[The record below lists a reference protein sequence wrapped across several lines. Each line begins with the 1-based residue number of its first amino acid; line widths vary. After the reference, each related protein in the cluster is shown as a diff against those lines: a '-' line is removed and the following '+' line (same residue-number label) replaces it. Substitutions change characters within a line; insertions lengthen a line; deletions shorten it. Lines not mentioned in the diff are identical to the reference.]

1 MAQLAELTWLDATAQ
16 AELVRT
22 GAVTPLE
29 LVKAAIG
36 RIEAVNPQLNAVITP
51 LFDLAR
57 ANARQPLPHGPFT
70 GVPYLLKDLQAACE
84 GVTMSAGSRWL
95 REFRPNSDSELVKR
109 LKRAGLIIIGK
120 TNTPEFGLL
129 PTTEPEAFGATH
141 NPWDVTRTP
150 GGSSGGSAAAVA
162 AGLVA
167 FAHANDG
174 GGSIRIPAACCGLFG
189 LKPTRGR
196 NPLGPHFGD
205 IFSGLVVEHAVTRS
219 VRDSAALLDATAGYD
234 PGDPYIAPMPARPFI
249 AEVGAP
255 PGKLRI
261 AFSSQ
266 AYTGVPVHPDCV
278 AAVEDAARLCAE
290 LGHEVTEAAPQLHAE
305 MLSKAFF
312 TIWAAGCAWTIDS
325 YSFAVGRK
333 PADEEIEPLTRVMIE
348 FGRKRTAPEYLM
360 AVQTLQ
366 IFARRIA
373 QFMQNYD
380 LILTPVL
387 AEPPVP
393 LGTFA
398 PKPEDAMAGMK
409 RSGLFAP
416 FTAIQNMTGQPA
428 MSVPLFWND
437 AGLPIGV
444 QFAARYG
451 DEATLFRLA
460 AQLEAAR
467 PWADKHP
474 PVSAVSA

>member
-1 MAQLAELTWLDATAQ
+1 MELLYLDATAQ
-16 AELVRT
+16 AALVRAKEITAHELVS
-22 GAVTPLE
+22 
-29 LVKAAIG
+29 AAIAQV
-36 RIEAVNPQLNAVITP
+36 EQLNPQLNAVITP
-51 LFDLAR
+51 MFELAL
-57 ANARQPLPHGPFT
+57 ANAQQPLSEGPFA
-70 GVPYLLKDLQAACE
+70 GVPFLLKDLQAAYE
-84 GVTMSAGSRWL
+84 GVPMSAGSRWL
-95 REFRPNSDSELVKR
+95 KDFKPNGDSELVKR
-109 LKRAGLIIIGK
+109 YQRAGLIVIGK

-129 PTTEPEAFGATH
+129 PTTEPELYGATH

-162 AGLVA
+162 ARMTA
-167 FAHANDG
+167 MAHANDG
-174 GGSIRIPAACCGLFG
+174 GGSIRIPASCCGLFG

-205 IFSGLVVEHAVTRS
+205 IFSGLVAEHAVTIS

-234 PGDPYIAPMPARPFI
+234 AGDPYIAPVPARPF
-249 AEVGAP
+249 AEEVGAD

-261 AFSSQ
+261 AFS
-266 AYTGVPVHPDCV
+266 TTPPNGVAVHPDCI
-278 AAVEDAARLCAE
+278 AAVNDAAKLCE
-290 LGHEVTEAAPQLHAE
+290 QLGHHVTEAAPQLHGE
-305 MLSKAFF
+305 MLGKAFF
-312 TIWAAGCAWTIDS
+312 TVWTAGCAWTIDS
-325 YSFAVGRK
+325 YAFAVGGK
-333 PADEEIEPLTRVMIE
+333 PTDDQIEPLTRVMIE
-348 FGRKRTAPEYLM
+348 LGRKRSAPEYLL

-373 QFMQNYD
+373 QFMNDYD
-380 LILTPVL
+380 LLLTPVL

-393 LGTFA
+393 LGTFDA
-398 PKPEDAMAGMK
+398 KPEDAMAGMK
-409 RSGLFAP
+409 RSGSFSP

-428 MSVPLFWND
+428 MSVPLYWND

-467 PWADKHP
+467 PWAHRRP
-474 PVSAVSA
+474 SITA